1 MPLMKIYSTRKLATL
16 QKLFFEALSIIQ
28 KMRKQTNKCPSLL
41 CNLVIKNEGTNN
53 KERFLT
59 SVMRWKSSMQNN
71 KYNMTFLVEKEG
83 GYENIFEFA
92 YFYIKNSGKYLRT

>member
-1 MPLMKIYSTRKLATL
+1 
-16 QKLFFEALSIIQ
+16 
-28 KMRKQTNKCPSLL
+28 
-41 CNLVIKNEGTNN
+41 
-53 KERFLT
+53 
-59 SVMRWKSSMQNN
+59 MQNN